1 MIRGVAMKISILS
14 DGGWGTALSVL
25 LCHNGHQVTMWGP
38 FPDYLAEMARTRRND
53 KFLKGVALP
62 AALEFEADLG
72 RACAGASIL
81 ILAAPSQYMRSL
93 LEKLKPLPRAD
104 DLVYLNVAKGIEVG
118 TCKRM
123 SELVEEVLGPV
134 RYVIL
139 SGPSHAE
146 EVGRLVP
153 TAVMTASK
161 DMAAARAIQQACM
174 NEFFRVYTS
183 DDVVG
188 AELGGSLKNV
198 LAVAA
203 GVLDGMGMGD
213 NTKAALMT
221 RGIVEM
227 ARLGEALGGRPE
239 TFSGLSGIG
248 DLIVTCMS
256 RHSRNRHVGEE
267 LGKGRKLEDI
277 QREMGMVVAEG
288 VTTAS
293 SAYDLARRVGVE
305 TPIIDEVHAGLYE
318 NKDPRKAVRDLML
331 RDAKPEL
338 HSR

>member
-1 MIRGVAMKISILS
+1 MKISVLS
-14 DGGWGTALSVL
+14 DGGWGTALAML
-25 LCHNGHQVTMWGP
+25 LCHNGHEVGLWGP
-38 FPDYLAEMARTRRND
+38 FPEYLAEMARTRRND
-53 KFLKGVALP
+53 KFLKGVDLP
-62 AALEFEADLG
+62 AELVFDGDLG

-81 ILAAPSQYMRSL
+81 VLAAPSQYMRSL
-93 LEKLKPLPRAD
+93 LEHLKPLERPAD
-104 DLVYLNVAKGIEVG
+104 LIYLNVAKGIEMG
-118 TCKRM
+118 TCNRM
-123 SELVEEVLGPV
+123 SQLVEEVLGPV

-146 EVGRLVP
+146 EVGRRVP
-153 TAVMTASK
+153 TVVMTASK
-161 DMAAARAIQQACM
+161 EAAAARVIQQACM

-183 DDVVG
+183 DDVIG

-198 LAVAA
+198 LALAA

-227 ARLGEALGGRPE
+227 ARLGQALGGRAE

-267 LGKGRKLEDI
+267 MGKGRKLEDI
-277 QREMGMVVAEG
+277 QREMGLVVAEG
-288 VTTAS
+288 VKTAS
-293 SAYDLARRVGVE
+293 SAYELARRAGVQ
-305 TPIIDEVHAGLYE
+305 TPIIDEVHASLYE
-318 NKDPRKAVRDLML
+318 NKDPRRAVRDLML
-331 RDAKPEL
+331 RDAKSEL
-338 HSR
+338 YPR

>member
-1 MIRGVAMKISILS
+1 MRADAMKISVLS
-14 DGGWGTALSVL
+14 DGGWGTALAML
-25 LCHNGHQVTMWGP
+25 LCHNGHQVTLWGP

-53 KFLKGVALP
+53 KFLKGVDLP
-62 AALEFEADLG
+62 AELEFEGDLG

-81 ILAAPSQYMRSL
+81 VLAAPSQYMRSL
-93 LEKLKPLPRAD
+93 LEHLKPLERPAD
-104 DLVYLNVAKGIEVG
+104 LIYLNVAKGIEMG
-118 TCKRM
+118 TCNRM
-123 SELVEEVLGPV
+123 SQLVEEILGQV

-146 EVGRLVP
+146 EVGRRVP
-153 TAVMTASK
+153 TVVMTASK
-161 DMAAARAIQQACM
+161 DAAAARFIQQACM

-183 DDVVG
+183 DDVIG

-198 LAVAA
+198 LALAA

-221 RGIVEM
+221 RGMAEI
-227 ARLGEALGGRPE
+227 ARLGQALGGRAE

-267 LGKGRKLEDI
+267 MGKGRKLEDI
-277 QREMGMVVAEG
+277 QREMGLVVAEG
-288 VTTAS
+288 VKTAS
-293 SAYDLARRVGVE
+293 SAYELARRAKVQ
-305 TPIIDEVHAGLYE
+305 TPIIDEVHASLYE
-318 NKDPRKAVRDLML
+318 NKDPRRAVRDLML

-338 HSR
+338 YPQ

>member
-1 MIRGVAMKISILS
+1 
-14 DGGWGTALSVL
+14 
-25 LCHNGHQVTMWGP
+25 MWGP
-38 FPDYLAEMARTRRND
+38 FPEYLAEMARTRRND
-53 KFLKGVALP
+53 KFLKGVDLP
-62 AALEFEADLG
+62 AELVFDGDLG

-81 ILAAPSQYMRSL
+81 VLAAPSQYMRSL
-93 LEKLKPLPRAD
+93 LEHLKPLERPAD
-104 DLVYLNVAKGIEVG
+104 LIYLNVAKGIEMG
-118 TCKRM
+118 TCNRM
-123 SELVEEVLGPV
+123 SQLVEEVLGPV

-146 EVGRLVP
+146 EVGRRVP
-153 TAVMTASK
+153 TVVMTASK
-161 DMAAARAIQQACM
+161 EAAAARVIQQACM

-183 DDVVG
+183 DDVIG

-198 LAVAA
+198 LALAA

-221 RGIVEM
+221 RGMAEI
-227 ARLGEALGGRPE
+227 ARLGQALGGRAE

-267 LGKGRKLEDI
+267 MGKGRKLEDI
-277 QREMGMVVAEG
+277 QREMGLVVAEG
-288 VTTAS
+288 VKTAS
-293 SAYDLARRVGVE
+293 SAYELARRAKVQ
-305 TPIIDEVHAGLYE
+305 TPIIDEVHASLYE
-318 NKDPRKAVRDLML
+318 NKDPRRAVRDLML

-338 HSR
+338 YPQ